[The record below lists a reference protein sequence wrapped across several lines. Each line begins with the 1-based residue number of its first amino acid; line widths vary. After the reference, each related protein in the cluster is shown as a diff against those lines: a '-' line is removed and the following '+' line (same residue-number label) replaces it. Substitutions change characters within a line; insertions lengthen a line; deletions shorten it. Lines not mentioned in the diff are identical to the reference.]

1 MKKKT
6 IGNKIMVVM
15 MTLMLLLTGLGASK
29 NVFAANTADVDWS
42 FNLSVDS
49 SKFHY
54 VKGRKKENDSK
65 IYINW
70 QNAYGGNLSKLTVSP
85 FGAVSKKGTAEPA
98 GTRYKGQRNYIMNG
112 CNKYSVTNYV
122 YELGYAYARPGIKA
136 NEGKGTAKGVWS
148 PDCAGS
154 YKVLQ

>member
-1 MKKKT
+1 
-6 IGNKIMVVM
+6 M

-54 VKGRKKENDSK
+54 VKGRAKWNNSK

-70 QNAYGGNLSKLTVSP
+70 QTAYGGNLSKLTVSP
-85 FGAVSKKGTAEPA
+85 FGADSDTGSPQKAGTAY
-98 GTRYKGQRNYIMNG
+98 GGQRNYIM
-112 CNKYSVTNYV
+112 KTAIRTAVTQRSCPVHGMRKNS
-122 YELGYAYARPGIKA
+122 AMK
-136 NEGKGTAKGVWS
+136 
-148 PDCAGS
+148 
-154 YKVLQ
+154 

>member
-54 VKGRKKENDSK
+54 VKGRAKWNNSK

-70 QNAYGGNLSKLTVSP
+70 QTAYGGNLSKLTVSP
-85 FGAVSKKGTAEPA
+85 FGADSDTGSPKKAGTAY
-98 GTRYKGQRNYIMNG
+98 GGQRNYIMNG
-112 CNKYSVTNYV
+112 CNKYAVTNYV
-122 YELGYAYARPGIKA
+122 HELGYAYARPGIKA